1 MLRYLVACLA
11 LLLPIAGA
19 AVAIDPRIGH
29 SNSAVHEANL
39 ATTEEAHAR
48 VEASRI
54 AADERRAA
62 ALDTEAKE
70 VSHQDSKKKH
80 LEYKKFSNKKKHNLH
95 KVRMTNAIN
104 DIVEHLDQYKD
115 DRELIHTGIYSFDW
129 ECASSESL
137 TSEETTKLVVD
148 ASCVGTVPTELG
160 RLTGLT
166 YLDFSSS
173 GITGS
178 IPSELEAL
186 TALTFLGGANA
197 LAGTIPSALSAL
209 TSLTITR

>member
-104 DIVEHLDQYKD
+104 DIVEHLDLTHRAVATVDLKT
-115 DRELIHTGIYSFDW
+115 RCIALRLGIN
-129 ECASSESL
+129 
-137 TSEETTKLVVD
+137 
-148 ASCVGTVPTELG
+148 
-160 RLTGLT
+160 
-166 YLDFSSS
+166 
-173 GITGS
+173 I
-178 IPSELEAL
+178 
-186 TALTFLGGANA
+186 A
-197 LAGTIPSALSAL
+197 LAFLK
-209 TSLTITR
+209 